1 MKLFIL
7 MFSLLFMFGLVSCS
21 DKEEGKKT
29 ETEQPAKAETGAKTD
44 TTESALSVKPTAAAV
59 VGDTVTTESGLK
71 YIIIKE
77 GTGPVPKT
85 GQTVVA
91 HYTGMLPD
99 GKKFDS
105 SVDRGTPFKFKLGA
119 RQVIKGWDEGFSTM
133 KVGEER
139 RLIIPPDLGYGARGY
154 PPVIPPNST
163 LIFDVKLLGI
173 E

>member
-1 MKLFIL
+1 MKLFVL
-7 MFSLLFMFGLVSCS
+7 TFSLLFMFGLVACS

-29 ETEQPAKAETGAKTD
+29 ETEQPAKVETGAKTEAPD
-44 TTESALSVKPTAAAV
+44 SALAAKPPATV

-71 YIIIKE
+71 YIVIKE
-77 GTGPVPKT
+77 GTGPVPKP
-85 GQTVVA
+85 GQTIIA
-91 HYTGMLPD
+91 HYTGMLPN

-139 RLIIPPDLGYGARGY
+139 RLIIPPDLGYGAQGY

-163 LIFDVKLLGI
+163 LIFDVTLLGI

>member
-1 MKLFIL
+1 MRLFIL
-7 MFSLLFMFGLVSCS
+7 MFSLLLVFGMVACS
-21 DKEEGKKT
+21 DSEDSSQTEADQTVEAEKAT
-29 ETEQPAKAETGAKTD
+29 ETTKNPIEAKPME
-44 TTESALSVKPTAAAV
+44 VV

-71 YIIIKE
+71 YIVTKE
-77 GTGPVPKT
+77 GTGATPEA

-119 RQVIKGWDEGFSTM
+119 RQVIAGWDEGFSTM
-133 KVGEER
+133 KVGEQR

-163 LIFDVKLLGI
+163 LIFDVELLGV